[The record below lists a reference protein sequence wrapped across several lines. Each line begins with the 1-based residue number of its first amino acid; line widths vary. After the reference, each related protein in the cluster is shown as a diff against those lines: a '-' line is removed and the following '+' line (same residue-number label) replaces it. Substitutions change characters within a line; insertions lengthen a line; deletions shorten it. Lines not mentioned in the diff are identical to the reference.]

1 VFTVRVSKD
10 LIDLKTEM
18 EKLRIETTQRLDL
31 IEHQLN
37 KHVTLNYMKIIV
49 DYMTQNTISAIKAL
63 NCPKDQKSELECKEW
78 LVNLQNNY
86 INKLRTGKIRES
98 NTALTQTLEAL
109 KNDAKSAADQNSQ
122 ACVTCLNKVSETVTI
137 NSAFLGDLNTLTSPL
152 SATSE
157 ELNVIHNINP
167 TKLETEI
174 LSPVAHSTRLKIMLS
189 IFQGNSRFTDFTQCT
204 NLAGGHLLYHIKLLS
219 KHGLI
224 AKDPTREY
232 RLTLKGIRTLALL
245 TQLGKEEQPT

>member
-1 VFTVRVSKD
+1 MRVSKD
-10 LIDLKTEM
+10 LIDLRTEM
-18 EKLRIETTQRLDL
+18 EKLRTETTQRLDL

-63 NCPKDQKSELECKEW
+63 NCPKDQKTELQCKEW

-86 INKLRTGKIRES
+86 INKLRTGKIQES
-98 NTALTQTLEAL
+98 NTALAQTLMAL
-109 KNDAKSAADQNSQ
+109 KNDAESAIKENSQ
-122 ACVTCLNKVSETVTI
+122 DCATCLNKISETVTI
-137 NSAFLGDLNTLTSPL
+137 NSSFLGDLNTLTSPL
-152 SATSE
+152 HATSE
-157 ELNVIHNINP
+157 ELNIVSNIDP

-174 LSPVAHSTRLKIMLS
+174 LNPVAHSTRLKIMLS
-189 IFQGNSRFTDFTQCT
+189 IFQGNSRFTDFAQRT
-204 NLAGGHLLYHIKLLS
+204 NLAGGHLLYHIKLLN

-245 TQLGKEEQPT
+245 TQLGKEEQIT

>member
-1 VFTVRVSKD
+1 MRVSKD
-10 LIDLKTEM
+10 LFDLKTEM
-18 EKLRIETTQRLDL
+18 EKLRTETTQRLDL

-49 DYMTQNTISAIKAL
+49 DYMTQNTIGAIKAL
-63 NCPKDQKSELECKEW
+63 NCPKDQKSELECKQW
-78 LVNLQNNY
+78 LANLQNNY
-86 INKLRTGKIRES
+86 INKLRTGKIQES
-98 NTALTQTLEAL
+98 NTALAQTLEAIR
-109 KNDAKSAADQNSQ
+109 NDAKTATEQNSQ
-122 ACVTCLNKVSETVTI
+122 ACATCLNKISETVTI

-152 SATSE
+152 SIDND
-157 ELNVIHNINP
+157 ELTTIHNINP

-174 LSPVAHSTRLKIMLS
+174 LNPVAHATRLRIMLS
-189 IFQGNSRFTDFTQCT
+189 IFQGNSRFNDFAQTT
-204 NLAGGHLLYHIKLLS
+204 NLTGGHLLYHIKLLT

-245 TQLGKEEQPT
+245 TQLGKQEQTT

>member
-1 VFTVRVSKD
+1 MRVSKD

-18 EKLRIETTQRLDL
+18 EKLRTETTQRLDL

-49 DYMTQNTISAIKAL
+49 DYMTQNTIGAIKAL
-63 NCPKDQKSELECKEW
+63 NCPKDPKSEIECKQW

-86 INKLRTGKIRES
+86 INKLKAGKIQES
-98 NTALTQTLEAL
+98 NKALTQTLQTL
-109 KNDAKSAADQNSQ
+109 KNDAETAIEENSQ
-122 ACVTCLNKVSETVTI
+122 ACATCMNKISETVTI

-152 SATSE
+152 SMDDE
-157 ELNVIHNINP
+157 ELNTIHNINP

-174 LSPVAHSTRLKIMLS
+174 LTPVAHSTRLKIMLS
-189 IFQGNSRFTDFTQCT
+189 IFQGNSRFADFTQST
-204 NLAGGHLLYHIKLLS
+204 NLTGGHLLYHIKLLN

-245 TQLGKEEQPT
+245 TQLGKQEQTI

>member
-1 VFTVRVSKD
+1 MRVSKN
-10 LIDLKTEM
+10 LIDLRTEM
-18 EKLRIETTQRLDL
+18 EKLRTETTQRLDL

-49 DYMTQNTISAIKAL
+49 DYMTQNTVSAIKAL
-63 NCPKDQKSELECKEW
+63 NCPKDQKAELQCKEW

-86 INKLRTGKIRES
+86 INKLRTGKIQES
-98 NTALTQTLEAL
+98 NTALAQTLVAL
-109 KNDAKSAADQNSQ
+109 RNDAESAAKENSQ
-122 ACVTCLNKVSETVTI
+122 ACATCLNKISETVTI
-137 NSAFLGDLNTLTSPL
+137 NSSFLGDLNTLTSPL
-152 SATSE
+152 QANSGD
-157 ELNVIHNINP
+157 LNIISNINP

-174 LSPVAHSTRLKIMLS
+174 LNPVAHSTRLKIMLS
-189 IFQGNSRFTDFTQCT
+189 IFQGNSRFADFTQCT
-204 NLAGGHLLYHIKLLS
+204 ALTGGHLLYHIKLLD

-245 TQLGKEEQPT
+245 TQLGKEEQIT